1 MLNWR
6 SGGTSYAG
14 KRASSCETTLVDH
27 LKRGGKV
34 GKVILDL
41 TPHKM
46 EKKIRGPKEVCS

>member
-14 KRASSCETTLVDH
+14 KRASSCETTLVYH